1 MIKLSAS
8 ILASDFANLGAQ
20 IIAAD
25 QAGADYIHVD
35 VMDGS
40 FVPSIS
46 IGMPVMECLHKYTRK
61 PFDVHLMIQDP
72 IRLLEEF
79 KKAGADLITVHAE
92 ACQHLYKTVT
102 EIKRMGMRC
111 GVALNPATSLDVLD
125 YIANEVDLILVMTV
139 SPGFGGQK
147 YIDGMERKIR
157 DVKKMITER
166 NLDVEIEV
174 DGGISTANVDVV
186 LEAGANV
193 VVAGSAVFKGDVAE
207 NIRAFKQKFEE
218 FEHVS

>member
-8 ILASDFANLGAQ
+8 ILASDFARLGEQ
-20 IIAAD
+20 IVQAD
-25 QAGADYIHVD
+25 KAGADYIHVD

-46 IGMPVMECLHKYTRK
+46 IGMPVMECMRSYTQK
-61 PFDVHLMIQDP
+61 PFDVHLMIQEP

-102 EIKRMGMRC
+102 RIKKLGMRC
-111 GVALNPATSLDVLD
+111 GVAVSPATSLDVLD
-125 YIANEVDLILVMTV
+125 YIIGEVDLILVMTV

-147 YIDGMERKIR
+147 YITGIERKIR
-157 DVKKMITER
+157 DVKKLVEER
-166 NLDVEIEV
+166 GLDVEIEV
-174 DGGISTANVDVV
+174 DGGVSTKNVDIV

-193 VVAGSAVFKGDVAE
+193 VVAGSAVFKGDIAA
-207 NIRAFKQKFEE
+207 NIQAFRDKFEE
-218 FEHVS
+218 FENA

>member
-8 ILASDFANLGAQ
+8 ILASDFARLGEQ
-20 IIAAD
+20 IVQAD
-25 QAGADYIHVD
+25 KAGADYIHVD

-46 IGMPVMECLHKYTRK
+46 IGMPVMECMRSYTQK
-61 PFDVHLMIQDP
+61 PFDVHLMIQEP

-102 EIKRMGMRC
+102 RIKKLGMRC
-111 GVALNPATSLDVLD
+111 GVAVSPATSLDVLD
-125 YIANEVDLILVMTV
+125 YIIGEVDLILVMTV

-147 YIDGMERKIR
+147 YITGIERKIR
-157 DVKKMITER
+157 DVKKLVEER
-166 NLDVEIEV
+166 GLDVEIEV
-174 DGGISTANVDVV
+174 DGGVSTKNVDIV

-193 VVAGSAVFKGDVAE
+193 VVAGSAVFKGDIAA
-207 NIRAFKQKFEE
+207 NIQAFRDKFEE
-218 FEHVS
+218 FEIA